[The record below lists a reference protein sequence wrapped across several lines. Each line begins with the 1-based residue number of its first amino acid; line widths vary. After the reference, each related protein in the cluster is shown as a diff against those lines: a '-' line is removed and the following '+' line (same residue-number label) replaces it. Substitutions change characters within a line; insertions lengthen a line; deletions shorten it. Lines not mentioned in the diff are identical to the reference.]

1 MTLSLAAP
9 VGFSNF
15 ARAAL
20 APSAR
25 TVQVPAPGA
34 DLWPCPSPTE
44 WRWTG
49 PRPSPRKRKLIAKR
63 VLSSRLLQLI
73 VCALN
78 WQPLGHPL
86 QPPPAARL
94 GALLSELQGAMLER
108 LERFVMYFLSA
119 PPVDLEALGRSADK
133 FRDLF
138 DRAGRLPLRC
148 GAPVEPLLRDLVQDL
163 NPYSRLRG
171 PAESPTVR
179 DEEPE
184 AANALVASWAPA
196 GAVQVASHGDQSPRS
211 SCKPVR
217 ASRIKWPYSPSF
229 DPRPF
234 LHEPLTRAAFE
245 DPEVLRISPGPA
257 RSERPAL
264 VHATRQELLLL
275 ARTWDEAGCLAI
287 FPAAAVRRDEAVGL
301 LTVAKDQ
308 DYDRLIVNP
317 TVLNSRTATI
327 SRQTR
332 TLAPGSMFSLIA
344 LAPDEALRL
353 SSDDLREFYHT
364 FIVSRARA
372 KRNCIGLAFSDSE
385 PRALRVQGL

>member
-1 MTLSLAAP
+1 MPCAARLSTSESRADQSSFVCDEPAAPQPPVSQGRPCRAAGAPPSLPRAAESLPLDDWLSSLVTLSLAAP

-34 DLWPCPSPTE
+34 DLWPCPPPTE

-78 WQPLGHPL
+78 WQALGHPV

-133 FRDLF
+133 FWDLF

-184 AANALVASWAPA
+184 AANALVASSAPP

-211 SCKPVR
+211 SLKPAADASCKPVR
-217 ASRIKWPYSPSF
+217 ASRIKWPYSLQP
-229 DPRPF
+229 
-234 LHEPLTRAAFE
+234 
-245 DPEVLRISPGPA
+245 
-257 RSERPAL
+257 
-264 VHATRQELLLL
+264 
-275 ARTWDEAGCLAI
+275 
-287 FPAAAVRRDEAVGL
+287 
-301 LTVAKDQ
+301 
-308 DYDRLIVNP
+308 
-317 TVLNSRTATI
+317 
-327 SRQTR
+327 
-332 TLAPGSMFSLIA
+332 
-344 LAPDEALRL
+344 
-353 SSDDLREFYHT
+353 
-364 FIVSRARA
+364 
-372 KRNCIGLAFSDSE
+372 
-385 PRALRVQGL
+385 